1 MKEKRLLALFLV
13 LAIMFSFAGCSSGDK
28 GGQVVSEAPAASGA
42 NAPAEPAQISDA
54 KKTAQEA
61 AEAYKNDPDAKVLHV
76 GTTVSGGGFHFT
88 ERADTLANYLI
99 FESLVR
105 MDNGVCYPLLAESI
119 TWVDNL
125 TCEVKVNEKA
135 TFNNGEPV
143 LGEDVLY
150 AFQMSAVGMMA
161 SNFSSIDL
169 ENSYV
174 KDDGM
179 TVVFK
184 LNYEYGP
191 FEEYALEMPSIVDKS
206 ACEDWEVSDPRWWDQ
221 PITTGPYL
229 IAENV
234 SGSHLTLVKRD
245 DYWNKD
251 NMPEWDMIVIHYFS
265 DQTAMFVA
273 FENGEL
279 DIVMNMASTDYDRMA
294 AGDVKNAD
302 TVAYGTV
309 GYKSNYCLYMNPYRQ
324 EFSDP
329 KVREAIAYAIDR
341 EAVGTICFGGL
352 YKLPTSVLS
361 DSTRYYKK
369 TGAYDYDIEYAK
381 QCMAESSYSKGFS
394 VEAVC
399 VTGED
404 IMWEVIQGSLS
415 QIGIDVKISSYD
427 MMTAI
432 GMLLGGAGDVM
443 LFCPGGGN
451 KFCEPYVELSSAY
464 DESGLPVTRIMDEQF
479 NEWFDAALFTTDTA
493 QREENYAKMQQW
505 LHDNFQYIP
514 VVEPTYSY
522 AYRTDKISSVEID
535 SVGNPNLNNIH
546 PR

>member
-13 LAIMFSFAGCSSGDK
+13 LAIVFSFVGCSSDADVGKAASDT
-28 GGQVVSEAPAASGA
+28 PAAAEVNG
-42 NAPAEPAQISDA
+42 PAEPAGQKA
-54 KKTAQEA
+54 AQESA
-61 AEAYKNDPDAKVLHV
+61 SSKKDDPNARVLHV
-76 GTTVSGGGFHFT
+76 GTTVSGGGFHIT
-88 ERADTLANYLI
+88 DHGDTLANYLI

-119 TWVDNL
+119 TWADNL
-125 TCEVKVNEKA
+125 TCEVKVKENV

-143 LGEDVLY
+143 LGEDILY
-150 AFQMSAVGMMA
+150 AFQMSAKGMMA
-161 SNFSSIDL
+161 INFTCLDI

-191 FEEYALEMPSIVDKS
+191 FEEYTLEIPCIVDKS

-221 PITTGPYL
+221 PITTGPYR
-229 IAENV
+229 IVENI
-234 SGSHLTLVKRD
+234 SGSHLTLEKRD

-279 DIVMNMASTDYDRMA
+279 DIVMNMASTDYDRVV

-309 GYKSNYCLYMNPYRQ
+309 GHKANYCLYMNPNRP
-324 EFSDP
+324 EFNDP

-341 EAVGTICFGGL
+341 EAVGTVCFGGL

-361 DSTRYYKK
+361 ESTRYYKK
-369 TGAYDYDIEYAK
+369 TGAYGYDLKYAK
-381 QCMAESSYSKGFS
+381 QCMAESSYSQGFT

-399 VTGED
+399 VIGED
-404 IMWEVIQGSLS
+404 IMWEVIQGNLA
-415 QIGIDVKISSYD
+415 QIGIDVKISTYD

-443 LFCPGGGN
+443 LSAAGN
-451 KFCEPYVELSSAY
+451 KFCEPYVELSSAC
-464 DESGLPVTRIMDEQF
+464 DDSGLPVTRIMDEQY
-479 NEWFDAALFTTDTA
+479 NEWFDAALFTTDRA
-493 QREENYAKMQQW
+493 QREENYAKVQQW
-505 LHDNFQYIP
+505 LHDNFQSIP

-535 SVGNPNLNNIH
+535 SVTNPNLNNIH
-546 PR
+546 SK